1 MAVSFIV
8 RMFIESELKNCKVK
22 TAGQKYIFYEK
33 VSQSS
38 HVKIVQII
46 QFTRCNVE

>member
-1 MAVSFIV
+1 LAVSFIV
-8 RMFIESELKNCKVK
+8 RMFIESELKNCNVK
-22 TAGQKYIFYEK
+22 TAGQKNIFYEK

-46 QFTRCNVE
+46 QSARRNVE